1 MPQEKYAE
9 IATEVQT
16 LTYEQK
22 LNLLSLLVTSL
33 QENYN
38 NPEFLTGLS
47 TKEINSR
54 LEEAYDSIKDEK
66 CYSVDE
72 VDSMFKDKYGI

>member
-1 MPQEKYAE
+1 MPQKKYAE

-38 NPEFLTGLS
+38 NPEFITGLT
-47 TKEINSR
+47 TKEINSK
-54 LEEAYDSIKDEK
+54 LDEAYDSIRNEK
-66 CYSVDE
+66 CYSLDE
-72 VDSMFKDKYGI
+72 VDAKLKEKYGI